1 MQKYVNIGIG
11 GPIGIRTIQL
21 LTSSGGSARHSG
33 FKPLWMALSGNQ
45 FASEVVRA
53 LALDSNNMRELIK
66 HSLRKVWR
74 LLYRNFCTSD
84 S

>member
-21 LTSSGGSARHSG
+21 LTSYGGSARHSG

-53 LALDSNNMRELIK
+53 LALD
-66 HSLRKVWR
+66 
-74 LLYRNFCTSD
+74 
-84 S
+84 